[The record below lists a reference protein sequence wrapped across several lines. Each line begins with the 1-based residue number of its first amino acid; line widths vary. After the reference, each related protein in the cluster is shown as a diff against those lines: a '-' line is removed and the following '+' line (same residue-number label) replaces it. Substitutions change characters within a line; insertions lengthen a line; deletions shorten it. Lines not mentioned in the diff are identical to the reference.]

1 MRAVRSECLDGFR
14 KTWAQKSVLRLIYDD
29 FYARISACCRPGP
42 TIEIGG
48 GIVNLKERLNEVVST
63 DVQWAPWLDCV
74 ADAQRLPFAATCAAN
89 MVMVDVLHHL
99 EFPLA
104 FFREAA
110 RVLQPGGRVIMV
122 EPAISWGSTL
132 FYRLLHHEPVRSRA
146 DVLVNG
152 SPRVDR
158 DPYDSNQAIPTVI
171 ATRER
176 ERFHRLVP
184 ELKIERV
191 DWFSFAAYPLS
202 GGFQAWTL
210 LTPALARALLAVE
223 RKLEPA
229 LGRFMGFRMMLVVEK
244 IAAVQPA

>member
-1 MRAVRSECLDGFR
+1 MRAAPSESLDSFR
-14 KTWAQKSVLRLIYDD
+14 KIWAEKPVLQLIYDD
-29 FYARISACCRPGP
+29 FYARISARCRPGR

-48 GIVNLKERLNEVVST
+48 GIGNLKQQQLNEVIST

-74 ADAQRLPFAATCAAN
+74 ADAQRLPFAAACAAN
-89 MVMVDVLHHL
+89 IVMVDVLHHL

-104 FFREAA
+104 FFREAT

-132 FYRLLHHEPVRSRA
+132 FYRFLHREPVRSRA

-152 SPRVDR
+152 SPRADR
-158 DPYDSNQAIPTVI
+158 DPYDSNQAIPTII

-184 ELKIERV
+184 ELKMERV
-191 DWFSFAAYPLS
+191 DWFSFEAYPLS
-202 GGFQAWTL
+202 GGFQPWTL
-210 LTPALARALLAVE
+210 LRPALARALLAVE

-244 IAAVQPA
+244 IAAV

>member
-1 MRAVRSECLDGFR
+1 
-14 KTWAQKSVLRLIYDD
+14 
-29 FYARISACCRPGP
+29 
-42 TIEIGG
+42 
-48 GIVNLKERLNEVVST
+48 
-63 DVQWAPWLDCV
+63 
-74 ADAQRLPFAATCAAN
+74 
-89 MVMVDVLHHL
+89 
-99 EFPLA
+99 
-104 FFREAA
+104 
-110 RVLQPGGRVIMV
+110 MV

-132 FYRLLHHEPVRSRA
+132 FYRLLHREPVRSRA

-152 SPRVDR
+152 SPRDDR